1 MCLLNYDTMQ
11 VFGLRILSV
20 LTSCL
25 DTLLYLQEYHDI
37 IAFLLQCQ
45 SESKIAGRIVVD
57 ESTIERNQ
65 ILVRCTVLGEGT
77 SSTRNRPNREI
88 LMPDWLITSHVT

>member
-25 DTLLYLQEYHDI
+25 DTLLYLEEFHDVTS
-37 IAFLLQCQ
+37 FLLHSQTECR
-45 SESKIAGRIVVD
+45 IGGRIVLD
-57 ESTIERNQ
+57 ECTIERNQ
-65 ILVRCTVLGEGT
+65 ILVRCTILG
-77 SSTRNRPNREI
+77 I
-88 LMPDWLITSHVT
+88 